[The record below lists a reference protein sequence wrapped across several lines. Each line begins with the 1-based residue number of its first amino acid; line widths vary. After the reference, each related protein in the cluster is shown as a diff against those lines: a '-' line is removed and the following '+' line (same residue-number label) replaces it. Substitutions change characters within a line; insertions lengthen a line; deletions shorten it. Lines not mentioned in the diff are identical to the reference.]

1 MFYNLFA
8 NSIIFVYFFS
18 FFLTFLGLKYLIRY
32 LRIHRDFQPIRKSG
46 PQNHLTE
53 KKRVPTMGGIILSF
67 VLFLNIFLF
76 CDLTSPHI
84 IILLILIISFS
95 FIGFLDDFVKVFYKN
110 TDGFK
115 GSKKLILQ
123 LAFSGLCM
131 LYLIYCDPIYLDFG
145 INIPVINFDLR
156 FSCFIVAIYMIL
168 ITGSSNATNI
178 TDGLDGLLSLPVF
191 FISITMQIICILFL
205 KGYTFSNILINPEL
219 IYNILIVLTS
229 ISAIF
234 LCFLIFNRHP
244 AKIFM
249 GDVGSLMIGA
259 VLCYISILLKIEFLY
274 GIMALLFVIEILST
288 VLQVGYY
295 KITKGKRLFKMAPFH
310 HHLEQSGLTETSV
323 VRILWFF
330 SFLCCILSIILFILT

>member
-1 MFYNLFA
+1 MFYNLFS
-8 NSIIFVYFFS
+8 NSIVFVYFFS

-32 LRIHRDFQPIRKSG
+32 LRVRRDFQPIRKTG
-46 PQNHLTE
+46 PQKHLTE
-53 KKRVPTMGGIILSF
+53 KKRVPTMGGIILSS
-67 VLFLNIFLF
+67 VLFLNIVLF
-76 CDLTSPHI
+76 CDLTSPYI
-84 IILLILIISFS
+84 IILLMLIISFS

-123 LAFSGLCM
+123 LAISGLCM
-131 LYLIYCDPIYLDFG
+131 LCLIYYDPIYLDLG
-145 INIPVINFDLR
+145 INIPIINFDLK
-156 FSCFIVAIYMIL
+156 FGCFIVAVYMLL

-191 FISITMQIICILFL
+191 FISVTIQIICILLL
-205 KGYTFSNILINPEL
+205 KGYTFSNILIDPEL

-234 LCFLIFNRHP
+234 ICFLFFNKHP

-249 GDVGSLMIGA
+249 GDVGSLMIGV

-288 VLQVGYY
+288 VLQVVYF
-295 KITKGKRLFKMAPFH
+295 KITNGKRLFKMAPFH
-310 HHLEQSGLTETSV
+310 HHLEQCGIGEVNV
-323 VRILWFF
+323 VRMLWLF
-330 SFLCCILSIILFILT
+330 SFLCCVLSIILFILS